1 MNVKLIQRDGIT
13 FKVWDLGGAN
23 QYRGEWVRYTQS
35 VSVLIF
41 VVDASDRSGVPT
53 AKVEL
58 HRLLEARE
66 HATTPILV
74 CANKVD
80 VEPHMKEDEIIKG
93 EGLCATA
100 ALRLPCPPAPSLTIV
115 ALLSLLSRYLA
126 SSELNLDYITDNPW
140 LVVPTSALRNVNID
154 RVLTWLV
161 AHAK

>member
-13 FKVWDLGGAN
+13 FKMWDLGGAS
-23 QYRGEWVRYTQS
+23 QYRGEWARYTQS

-41 VVDASDRSGVPT
+41 VVDASDRASVPT

-66 HATTPILV
+66 RATTPILV

-93 EGLCATA
+93 EACVGPRPRFSFFLSFSRC
-100 ALRLPCPPAPSLTIV
+100 SLAHRRRT
-115 ALLSLLSRYLA
+115 
-126 SSELNLDYITDNPW
+126 
-140 LVVPTSALRNVNID
+140 VVPLSFLPLNISH
-154 RVLTWLV
+154 RQS
-161 AHAK
+161 